1 MNYKEE
7 IEKLQAKIKQI
18 EKQQLEESKKLFPNI
33 IGKIYRPSASSL
45 WKVKE
50 VTHIFSSTHCLAN
63 VVNVTVRKS
72 QHTEISTSYNVEIDI
87 VDMIEVTQERFN
99 EQIQKGIQCLMLQCE

>member
-1 MNYKEE
+1 MKYTEE
-7 IEKLQAKIKQI
+7 IQKKQAEIKQL
-18 EKQQLEESKKLFPNI
+18 EKQQVDEMKKTFPNVV
-33 IGKIYRPSASSL
+33 GKIYRPSASSL

-50 VTHIFSSTHCLAN
+50 ITHIFSPTHCLAD

-87 VDMIEVTQERFN
+87 VDMDEVTEERFN
-99 EQIQKGIQCLMLQCE
+99 RQIDEAIECLRLQCE

>member
-1 MNYKEE
+1 MKYTEE
-7 IEKLQAKIKQI
+7 IQKKQAEIKQL
-18 EKQQLEESKKLFPNI
+18 EKQQVDEMKKTFPNVV
-33 IGKIYRPSASSL
+33 GKIYRPSASSL

-50 VTHIFSSTHCLAN
+50 ITHIFSSTHCLAD

-87 VDMIEVTQERFN
+87 VDMDEVTEERFN
-99 EQIQKGIQCLMLQCE
+99 QQIDEAIECLRLQCE